1 MPPAPARRSDGRGR
15 QDVKLTGRDIT
26 TFSPLGNAKATAAIS
41 DDGRDWNPWTAF
53 VTGAY
58 QGRC

>member
-1 MPPAPARRSDGRGR
+1 MPPAPARRSDARM
-15 QDVKLTGRDIT
+15 VKLTGRDIT
-26 TFSPLGNAKATAAIS
+26 TFSPLGNARATVAIS